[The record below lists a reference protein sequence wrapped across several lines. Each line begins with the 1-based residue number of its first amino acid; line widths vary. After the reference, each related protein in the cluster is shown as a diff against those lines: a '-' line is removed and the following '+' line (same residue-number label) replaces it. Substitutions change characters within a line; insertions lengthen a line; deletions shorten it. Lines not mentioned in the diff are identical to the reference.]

1 MKKVIEELEKNYE
14 LIIKTGND
22 EITRIMSFSEYV
34 YQAFE
39 ALMQTINKAYV
50 QNINPNKPIR
60 VFIKQDKSG
69 RVYLKV
75 TGRDRNT
82 KLIIRSSDSKFSDY
96 FDIEGYKITE
106 KQLSKTLDVIQR
118 EKLAKSKIPKRF
130 LKEIIPEIDLYEE
143 MGIETFLNI
152 CKKIERKNNAP
163 DLIELYEEPE
173 NMGERKIRKS
183 ASIEQKE
190 RMHDVIPYELR
201 NQELTK
207 HNHKKI
213 IRFKGSKTNKEFD
226 AYIYIKNGY
235 ILAIIEPLSGV
246 GYQYN
251 LNLGLAE
258 YYNTRLIVTMIK
270 AVLEASEDTLLKDD
284 AIIRK
289 NHTTLENFK
298 ENIETFLNNKK
309 DDKRFYEKVTAS
321 TKVYQRKK

>member
-1 MKKVIEELEKNYE
+1 MKSIIEELEKNYE

-130 LKEIIPEIDLYEE
+130 LKDIIPEIDLYEE
-143 MGIETFLNI
+143 MGIDKFIDI
-152 CKKIERKNNAP
+152 CKEKEIKNNAP

-201 NQELTK
+201 KQELTK
-207 HNHKKI
+207 HNHKTK

-235 ILAIIEPLSGV
+235 ILAIIEPLSGL

-258 YYNTRLIVTMIK
+258 FYNTSLIVTMIK
-270 AVLEASEDTLLKDD
+270 AALEASEDIVLKDD